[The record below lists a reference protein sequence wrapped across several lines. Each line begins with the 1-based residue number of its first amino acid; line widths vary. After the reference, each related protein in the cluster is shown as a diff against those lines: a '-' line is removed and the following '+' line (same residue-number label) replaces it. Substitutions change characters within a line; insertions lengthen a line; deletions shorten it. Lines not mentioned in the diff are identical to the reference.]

1 MAEQHQKT
9 IVGVFALSALVLMAV
24 LVLLFGG
31 GRTLFAGTYDINVH
45 FKEGAVGLQEGQ
57 SVTLSGK
64 RVGETRGV
72 DFIDAQNLQEGI
84 NVVVAIDE
92 DFELPEKCHVEVSS
106 NVMSIGR
113 PVVRI
118 VVDDEHKPDRL
129 PRDGSAVIAGRMVP
143 VTDQI
148 VPPEMQ
154 TSLHQAVEELGK
166 LAAALRPVAGNIE
179 KLLEPRGV
187 KEVDLEGVA
196 ANLATVV
203 QRFDEVLKH
212 VASIVGDE
220 QNRENFKQ
228 VLANARA
235 MSERGIEA
243 MENVKQFTGK
253 GSQLADDAGRLIRD
267 MYDTVNALSAVLTH
281 ASKAAAALNGTEGT
295 AGSLLNDKR
304 LYEELVLSAK
314 RMSKML
320 DEFREVL
327 AKIKTKEIRLGF

>member
-9 IVGVFALSALVLMAV
+9 IVGVFALAALVLMSV

-31 GRTLFAGTYDINVH
+31 GRTLFAGTYAINVH

-72 DFIDAQNLQEGI
+72 DFIDPQNLQEGI
-84 NVVVAIDE
+84 NLVVAVDD
-92 DFELPEKCHVEVSS
+92 DFDLPERCHVEVSS

-118 VVDDEHKPDRL
+118 VVDDPKPDRL
-129 PRDGSAVIAGRMVP
+129 PRDGSAVIPGRMVP

-154 TSLHQAVEELGK
+154 NSLQRAVDEVGR
-166 LAAALRPVAGNIE
+166 LAATMQPVMANLE
-179 KLLEPRGV
+179 KLLAPRGV

-196 ANLATVV
+196 ANLATLV
-203 QRFDEVLKH
+203 QRADEVLKH

-220 QNRENFKQ
+220 QNRENFRQ
-228 VLANARA
+228 VLANART
-235 MSERGIEA
+235 MSERGVEAIEQ
-243 MENVKQFTGK
+243 VRQFSDK
-253 GSQLADDAGRLIRD
+253 GGRLADDAGRLVRE
-267 MYDTVNALSAVLTH
+267 MYDAVNALSVLLTH
-281 ASKAAAALNGTEGT
+281 ANDAAAALNGTDGT
-295 AGSLLNDKR
+295 AGAFLNDKR

-314 RMSKML
+314 RMAKML
-320 DEFREVL
+320 DEMREVL
-327 AKIKTKEIRLGF
+327 AKINSGEIKFGL